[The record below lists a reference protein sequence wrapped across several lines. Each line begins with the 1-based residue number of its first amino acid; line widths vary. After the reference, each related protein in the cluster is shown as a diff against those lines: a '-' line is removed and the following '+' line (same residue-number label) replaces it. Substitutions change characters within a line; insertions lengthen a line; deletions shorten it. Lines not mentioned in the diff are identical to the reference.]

1 MRSLESILRNVARPL
16 PSVADARAT
25 WRAYRRAAGY
35 KGDATLLGAPTTNAK
50 LSKGITRIYG
60 LTLLPA
66 GASGVNVCPFAT
78 AGCEAACVLMTAG
91 RGVMSNV
98 RRAREV
104 KTLFAADHPGAF
116 LALLTH
122 EVTRVV
128 ARGDSIIR
136 LNVASDIR
144 WEYVAPELFAT
155 GGRFYDYTKWPT
167 TSRAPGDNYTI
178 VYSRN
183 ERDGDAPA
191 TDYLSEGGNVAVVFD
206 TLPATWYGFPVIDGD
221 AHDDRT
227 ADGSGVVVG
236 LVAKGAAKTDASG
249 FVVRSALV
257 GAS

>member
-1 MRSLESILRNVARPL
+1 MRGLESILRGVERPL
-16 PSVADARAT
+16 PTVAHART
-25 WRAYRRAAGY
+25 VWRAYRHAAGY
-35 KGDATLLGAPTTNAK
+35 KGDATLMGAPTTNAK
-50 LSKGITRIYG
+50 LSKGIQRIYG

-78 AGCEAACVLMTAG
+78 DGCEAACVLMTAG

-104 KTLFAADHPGAF
+104 KTLFAAEHPAEF
-116 LALLTH
+116 LALLNS
-122 EVTRVV
+122 EVQRVV

-144 WEYVAPELFAT
+144 WEYVAPELFST

-167 TSRAPGDNYTI
+167 DSRSPLANYVV

-191 TDYLSEGGNVAVVFD
+191 VEYLSNGGNVAVVFD
-206 TLPATWYGFPVIDGD
+206 TLPDTWHGFPVINGD

-227 ADGSGVVVG
+227 ADGGPVVVG
-236 LVAKGAAKTDASG
+236 LLAKGAARTDASG
-249 FVVRSALV
+249 FVVRAEALV
-257 GAS
+257 PA